1 MTRLIGFGLGEI
13 VDRLTILGL
22 KITHYPDSTVF
33 ATEREQLISM
43 IKPRTADT
51 IGEWA
56 QLARVNNALWQ
67 AEDQIRAYRDRFG
80 ELNVIDRIDVA
91 NLGLA
96 CQSLNDERAELIR
109 AINESQGDQHVEKPR

>member
-1 MTRLIGFGLGEI
+1 MTRLINFGLGEI

-22 KITHYPDSTVF
+22 KITHYPESAVF
-33 ATEREQLISM
+33 TTERDQLIAM

-51 IGEWA
+51 IDEWA

-67 AEDQIRAYRDRFG
+67 AEDRMRAHRDGFHQLS
-80 ELNVIDRIDVA
+80 LNDRLDVA
-91 NLGLA
+91 DLGLA

-109 AINESQGDQHVEKPR
+109 TINESQGDPHVEKPR